1 MKMTLNNKLFYFLVF
16 DIMLLFLFSS
26 FNLTNAQKMDK
37 APIKVGINFW
47 VPNFFSFLLHKKKA
61 FLKKMA

>member
-1 MKMTLNNKLFYFLVF
+1 MTLNNKLFYFLVF

-47 VPNFFSFLLHKKKA
+47 VPNFSSFYCTRKRH
-61 FLKKMA
+61 F